1 MGLVALQNTK
11 ETSWCMTRDVVRV
24 AYAAKP
30 SLEFFFSPVEDDCEY
45 KAQAFEKALRQE
57 LSKLIFDPQ
66 KDVSRIQITQ
76 TQQGLDIFAD
86 VTGPASVV
94 EEIRERING
103 NLMVGKFQGR
113 LVDSHPTVMV
123 KKSLLMPYIGVRGKG
138 GGLNFAVDML
148 QFRDGFIG
156 TGAEQDPIPQRM
168 LFGIFDARHMAH
180 SDFWR
185 MVLPKF
191 MQNKDVGFTYEPNR
205 DIAMV
210 QVFDAGPRVMLDQLA
225 RKIDKGP
232 TVGQQFASPPL
243 RCESRRD
250 WPGFTCSGGGA
261 TAPRGY
267 KSRACEASAARGNS
281 SKPSFAA
288 AATVAMQVTAQV
300 AGQRAELALMPKIPI
315 SLEAAKAK
323 DSDILAKLGRVKQAA
338 ASQKQQ
344 GKVGQQRLEWVEQ
357 YRRLSSEA
365 RRLEDDLQEAAGH
378 FGLAAEAAAG
388 RQAAEADAA
397 DAWFQV
403 GGARQLLL
411 QVRQRDQE
419 RLAKAP
425 DQALELQAVLASISG
440 ALGGCASG
448 LASEAARLEQECGSL
463 RAPIRRELTSDGVWS
478 VEQRHSEEN
487 RCDLSDEEDTLLD
500 RIGDGPEAFQEEL
513 ERLSEQVRRELGQ
526 LDEELAELRRR
537 RSGWDEEANFR
548 FACVRQQFQGR
559 GRDLLVGRLLLEFPH
574 LSREQLQA
582 HEAHCDA
589 LKFASDNAPPCTGS
603 GGATDWDCC
612 GGTRRLWRRG
622 SATRRR
628 WPPVGRRRRSTA
640 GSSDSCTPSCR
651 RAPREG
657 RNSGDEEQRRQQ
669 GLEHERELAQRRR
682 AEQLRRACRAHS
694 EQRREADEHRA
705 EEAAER
711 EAREARERA
720 ARLERNAARVKMR
733 AAMDEMKQR
742 EVAQQRAAAEQE
754 REEREHRLQRALERL
769 KPEVSRNP
777 ERLLQVPEHSKAAAY
792 AGPVAC
798 ATAGRGPHAGFDE
811 GRLMADARY
820 KLSAALQSAG
830 LYGTRAGQ
838 EALARAAGPRAPVPH
853 EVSSVFAGPSAGYP
867 R

>member
-1 MGLVALQNTK
+1 
-11 ETSWCMTRDVVRV
+11 
-24 AYAAKP
+24 
-30 SLEFFFSPVEDDCEY
+30 
-45 KAQAFEKALRQE
+45 
-57 LSKLIFDPQ
+57 
-66 KDVSRIQITQ
+66 
-76 TQQGLDIFAD
+76 
-86 VTGPASVV
+86 
-94 EEIRERING
+94 
-103 NLMVGKFQGR
+103 
-113 LVDSHPTVMV
+113 
-123 KKSLLMPYIGVRGKG
+123 
-138 GGLNFAVDML
+138 
-148 QFRDGFIG
+148 
-156 TGAEQDPIPQRM
+156 
-168 LFGIFDARHMAH
+168 
-180 SDFWR
+180 
-185 MVLPKF
+185 
-191 MQNKDVGFTYEPNR
+191 
-205 DIAMV
+205 
-210 QVFDAGPRVMLDQLA
+210 
-225 RKIDKGP
+225 
-232 TVGQQFASPPL
+232 
-243 RCESRRD
+243 
-250 WPGFTCSGGGA
+250 
-261 TAPRGY
+261 
-267 KSRACEASAARGNS
+267 
-281 SKPSFAA
+281 
-288 AATVAMQVTAQV
+288 
-300 AGQRAELALMPKIPI
+300 MPKIPI

-589 LKFASDNAPPCTGS
+589 LKFASDKRSAVY
-603 GGATDWDCC
+603 
-612 GGTRRLWRRG
+612 RQWRRDRLG
-622 SATRRR
+622 LLRRHQAALEARQRDEEALAARRQEATEHRGKQRQLHAKLQVER
-628 WPPVGRRRRSTA
+628 TRA
-640 GSSDSCTPSCR
+640 SSVQAVKQ
-651 RAPREG
+651 RARE
-657 RNSGDEEQRRQQ
+657 EEQRRQQ

-777 ERLLQVPEHSKAAAY
+777 ERLLQVPEHSKAA
-792 AGPVAC
+792 GPTLAS
-798 ATAGRGPHAGFDE
+798 TRGG
-811 GRLMADARY
+811 
-820 KLSAALQSAG
+820 
-830 LYGTRAGQ
+830 
-838 EALARAAGPRAPVPH
+838 
-853 EVSSVFAGPSAGYP
+853 
-867 R
+867 